1 MGKSPLFLFLFLFF
15 TYLYKEKKSEKTI
28 LNTNLHFMKHDSQ
41 SIELSFKT
49 IQLSKLVIKLESKT
63 YFITNL
69 VLYSQYIYIFKTI
82 VLFKDN
88 LVILHDSRSNLTV
101 HVNRGTN

>member
-1 MGKSPLFLFLFLFF
+1 MIFEIYIFCFFVDVLYVKKYIFHIWVSPIFFFFFFF
-15 TYLYKEKKSEKTI
+15 TYLFKEKKSEKTI

-69 VLYSQYIYIFKTI
+69 VLYSQYIYI
-82 VLFKDN
+82 
-88 LVILHDSRSNLTV
+88 
-101 HVNRGTN
+101 